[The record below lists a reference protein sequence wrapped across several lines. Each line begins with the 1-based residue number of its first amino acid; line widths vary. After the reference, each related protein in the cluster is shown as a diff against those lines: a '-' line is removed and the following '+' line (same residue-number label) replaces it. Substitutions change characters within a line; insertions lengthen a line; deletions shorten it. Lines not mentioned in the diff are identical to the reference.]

1 MIADIGIRR
10 FPILV
15 PLLLAAVAA
24 VAAVAAMLPGG
35 TLGTCALLLFGL
47 SLTLAFRREPGLQLV
62 VIAAFVVRAGAALVH
77 AYAVALP
84 DSQLDAR
91 SFEMLAQDWA
101 MGGWATVIKN
111 FSIGAFTYPWLISVP
126 YLVLGHSQL
135 MAQSFN
141 VLLGTLVVV
150 NVYRL
155 ARHYYDHRTALRLC
169 WIAALFPS
177 LVLYSAITMREVF
190 VTYPL
195 TLGLVYFSRWI
206 TEHSPRLFIMGS
218 LCFLIAGTF
227 HYAILMC
234 YVTFVSIFFVRNFA
248 AAIRSRNALQVLL
261 QAGVGLVVVPVMLYA
276 ALNYQTDFGRL
287 ADVVVD
293 LPKTLQLIDR
303 VMASR
308 AEGRLAYLQTAEIK
322 TFADFLTVAPLRLLY
337 FLFSPFPWNLQAAA
351 DAFLALDGIFYAL
364 LVAGAILSLIRG
376 HASVSTWPIF
386 AAIVTMAIVFSFGTS
401 NSGTAF
407 RHRGKIAP
415 LLIAVSAAF
424 VRPSRGRTGT
434 PPAPIPASPQVSSLH

>member
-1 MIADIGIRR
+1 MILRIGTGR
-10 FPILV
+10 FPILLT
-15 PLLLAAVAA
+15 LLLAAMAA
-24 VAAVAAMLPGG
+24 VASVAAMLPGG

-47 SLTLAFRREPGLQLV
+47 SLLFAFRHEPGLQLV
-62 VIAAFVVRAGAALVH
+62 VIAAFVMRAGAALVH

-101 MGGWATVIKN
+101 MGGWATVMKN
-111 FSIGAFTYPWLISVP
+111 FSVGAFTYPWLISVP

-155 ARHYYDHRTALRLC
+155 ARHYYDHRTALRLA
-169 WIAALFPS
+169 WIAAAFPS

-195 TLGLVYFSRWI
+195 TLGLIYFSRWI
-206 TEHSPRLFIMGS
+206 SEHSARLFIMGS
-218 LCFLIAGTF
+218 VCFFVAGTF

-234 YVTFVSIFFVRNFA
+234 YVTFVSIFFIKSFFSA
-248 AAIRSRNALQVLL
+248 MRSGNPLQVLL
-261 QAGVGLVVVPVMLYA
+261 LAGVGLVLLPVMLYA

-303 VMASR
+303 VMTSR

-322 TFADFLTVAPLRLLY
+322 TLADFLTIAPLRMFY
-337 FLFSPFPWNLQAAA
+337 FLFSPFPWDLQAGA
-351 DAFLALDGIFYAL
+351 DAFLALDGIFYAV
-364 LVAGAILSLIRG
+364 LVVGAFWSLVRR
-376 HASVSTWPIF
+376 HASISTWPIF
-386 AAIVTMAIVFSFGTS
+386 AAIVTMTIVFSFGTS

-407 RHRGKIAP
+407 RHRGKVAP
-415 LLIAVSAAF
+415 LLIAVSAAI
-424 VRPSRGRTGT
+424 VRPSRGRAGT
-434 PPAPIPASPQVSSLH
+434 PAPLSGPQQASSAP